1 MNKYLKKDYKTL
13 LYFIIKSIA
22 GFILF
27 ISVMILVPAI
37 AETIENYYSMDGI
50 IINVNS
56 DEVSVEDSTG
66 NIWTFFEKGY
76 FIGDEVRI
84 IFFNN
89 HTDNTRVDDK
99 IMRVIK

>member
-13 LYFIIKSIA
+13 LYFVIKYIV

-27 ISVMILVPAI
+27 ISVIILVPAI
-37 AETIENYYSMDGI
+37 AETIENYYSMNGV

-66 NIWTFFEKGY
+66 NIWTFSEKGY
-76 FIGDEVRI
+76 SIGDEVRI

-89 HTDNTRVDDK
+89 HTDNIRVDDK

>member
-13 LYFIIKSIA
+13 LYFVIKSIV

-27 ISVMILVPAI
+27 ISVIILVPAI
-37 AETIENYYSMDGI
+37 AETIENYYSMNGV

-66 NIWTFFEKGY
+66 NIWTFSEKGY
-76 FIGDEVRI
+76 SIGDEVRI

-89 HTDNTRVDDK
+89 HTDNIRVDDK

>member
-13 LYFIIKSIA
+13 LYFVIKSIV

-27 ISVMILVPAI
+27 ISVIILVPAI
-37 AETIENYYSMDGI
+37 AETIENYYSMNGV

-76 FIGDEVRI
+76 SIGDEVRI

>member
-22 GFILF
+22 SFILF
-27 ISVMILVPAI
+27 ISVIILVPAV
-37 AETIENYYSMDGI
+37 AETIETYYSMDGV

-56 DEVSVEDSTG
+56 DEISVEDSTG
-66 NIWTFFEKGY
+66 NIWTFFGKEY
-76 FIGDEVRI
+76 SINDEVRI

-99 IMRVIK
+99 IIKVIK

>member
-22 GFILF
+22 SFILF
-27 ISVMILVPAI
+27 ISVIVLVPAI
-37 AETIENYYSMDGI
+37 AETIEDYYSMDGI
-50 IINVNS
+50 VVNVNS
-56 DEVSVEDSTG
+56 DEISVKDHTG
-66 NIWTFFEKGY
+66 NIWTFLGKEY
-76 FIGDEVRI
+76 SVGDEVHI

-99 IMRVIK
+99 IIKVIK